1 MKLLY
6 TFILIV
12 ILAWI
17 STGLMYYICQSPK
30 SIPKKDTVKRDIHWE
45 TDTNGKISIDTA
57 GVLVI
62 YEISSKPVDSLIH
75 LIDSLRNKI
84 KHLKIPDTVYGY
96 QVIVVPDLEVR
107 KEVVDSLIKVMDK
120 SDSSKRVL

>member
-45 TDTNGKISIDTA
+45 TDTNGKISVT
-57 GVLVI
+57 

-120 SDSSKRVL
+120 SDSSKSVL